1 MADLEA
7 LAGQLSAMID
17 GLQQHIEA
25 RATEI
30 AEPQIRFEAERNEE
44 AIRTV
49 QAEAHIDAQRRADL
63 EHELRRQLNALVA
76 TTERQQRE
84 LKETRAAIRR
94 VEELK
99 VWTNEDGKRFVFAD
113 ELWEALAESGS
124 PAARAYAELRRRQPG
139 ATDAKA

>member
-1 MADLEA
+1 MPDLEA
-7 LAGQLSAMID
+7 LAGQLAAMIN

-25 RATEI
+25 RAGEI
-30 AEPQIRFEAERNEE
+30 AEPQIRFEAERNDE

-49 QAEAHIDAQRRADL
+49 RAEARIVAQRRADL
-63 EHELRRQLNALVA
+63 ERELRRQLNALVT

-124 PAARAYAELRRRQPG
+124 PAARAYAELRRRETG
-139 ATDAKA
+139 ASA

>member
-7 LAGQLSAMID
+7 LAGQLAAMID

-25 RATEI
+25 RAREI
-30 AEPQIRFEAERNEE
+30 AEPQIRFEAERNDE

-49 QAEAHIDAQRRADL
+49 QAEARIDAQRKDDL
-63 EHELRRQLNALVA
+63 ISELRRQLNALVT

-94 VEELK
+94 AEELK
-99 VWTNEDGKRFVFAD
+99 VWTNEDGKKFVFAD
-113 ELWEALAESGS
+113 ELWEALAEAGS
-124 PAARAYAELRRRQPG
+124 PAARAYAELRRRETG
-139 ATDAKA
+139 ATDAEA

>member
-1 MADLEA
+1 MADPEA
-7 LAGQLSAMID
+7 LADQLAAMIN

-25 RATEI
+25 RAGEI
-30 AEPQIRFEAERNEE
+30 AEPQIRFEAERNDE

-49 QAEAHIDAQRRADL
+49 QAEARIDAQRRADL
-63 EHELRRQLNALVA
+63 ERELRRQLNALVT

-113 ELWEALAESGS
+113 ELWEALAEAGS

-139 ATDAKA
+139 ATDA